1 MPLKKKVRGERSAKT
16 KPNTTT
22 TTTAPTSGPDKAFK
36 RNTGQPVT
44 AQTSANKKKK
54 RVAAAVVDED
64 QTPAMAT
71 ATAVATAT
79 NVAAAPIV
87 ESAAV
92 KTKNQSKQSKSKH
105 KAIIDY
111 SKQNNHT
118 NTFGKVQKWLLESP
132 NVATET
138 PSTSAAGTTM
148 ELATEG
154 TDQSVNPNN
163 KVRNHLMSKSQSTPE
178 RLAGARSPTGKK
190 VPSTGNLNDKVK
202 LQVVYKPPFKF
213 SLKLSK
219 NSAVKTKVIGSG
231 SGGNARAKQQQKL
244 QQQQQQQLQNRSK
257 PGRSSGGDAD
267 GAAVSSRR
275 TAMLVRSVSVEDNDK
290 DDIDLIGAVSE
301 PAYETLKPKRGAAD
315 STPVYENVH
324 LKPTTPNSTTAAKD
338 PPFSSAT
345 FRISKSGS
353 SSSLTRK
360 PQTKVLTKHR
370 GSSSNLHQINGSRS
384 SQNDLQQTGTSDTP
398 FGSSQNL
405 IRSSTTNL
413 TKHHRSSF
421 GQGQGRDLSRSST
434 TNLNKQRRSP
444 HGGSQSNLH
453 QHRPSHGSNS
463 NLFFDDFSPTSR
475 SRRNSLAKQTSP
487 DSTASKSSVS
497 RTSSN
502 SNLKIPSTTRRGS
515 ISNNNIPRANLKSG
529 SFNQHNVRHN
539 GPSTS
544 PPNGHQYVKRPSDR
558 PHTADCT
565 DGPSPMEFEWP
576 RPVLGKDDPLPSDL
590 EVMVSDVENLVTDT

>member
-16 KPNTTT
+16 KTNPI
-22 TTTAPTSGPDKAFK
+22 TAPAPVPDKAFK
-36 RNTGQPVT
+36 RHAGQQPAT
-44 AQTSANKKKK
+44 APAAAKNKKK
-54 RVAAAVVDED
+54 RVSAAVGDEE
-64 QTPAMAT
+64 QTTVTSAAVAT
-71 ATAVATAT
+71 ATAVATAA
-79 NVAAAPIV
+79 VV
-87 ESAAV
+87 EAAAV
-92 KTKNQSKQSKSKH
+92 KSKNQSKQSKSKH

-132 NVATET
+132 SIATE
-138 PSTSAAGTTM
+138 PSTSATGTAM
-148 ELATEG
+148 EMASED
-154 TDQSVNPNN
+154 TDQVSGPTN
-163 KVRNHLMSKSQSTPE
+163 KARNQLMSKSQSTPE
-178 RLAGARSPTGKK
+178 RLAGARSPAGKK
-190 VPSTGNLNDKVK
+190 VPSVGNLNEKVK

-244 QQQQQQQLQNRSK
+244 QLQQNRSK
-257 PGRSSGGDAD
+257 PRSSGEGD

-275 TAMLVRSVSVEDNDK
+275 TAMLVRSVSLEDSDK
-290 DDIDLIGAVSE
+290 DNVDLIGNVSE
-301 PAYETLKPKRGAAD
+301 PAYETLKPKRGGD

-324 LKPTTPNSTTAAKD
+324 LKPTTPNGTTSAKD
-338 PPFSSAT
+338 PPPFSSAT
-345 FRISKSGS
+345 FRISKSAS

-384 SQNDLQQTGTSDTP
+384 SQNDLHQAGTSDTP

-413 TKHHRSSF
+413 TKNHRSSF
-421 GQGQGRDLSRSST
+421 GQGQRDLSRSST

-444 HGGSQSNLH
+444 HGGSQSNLN
-453 QHRPSHGSNS
+453 QPRPNHGSNS
-463 NLFFDDFSPTSR
+463 NLFFEDLSPVSR
-475 SRRNSLAKQTSP
+475 SRRNSHAKQASP
-487 DSTASKSSVS
+487 DSTVSKSSVS

-502 SNLKIPSTTRRGS
+502 TNLKMPPTARRGS

-529 SFNQHNVRHN
+529 SFNQHHVRHN
-539 GPSTS
+539 GPATS
-544 PPNGHQYVKRPSDR
+544 SPNTHHHSKRSSDR

-565 DGPSPMEFEWP
+565 DGGPAVEFEWP
-576 RPVLGKDDPLPSDL
+576 RPALGKDDPLPSDL
-590 EVMVSDVENLVTDT
+590 EVMVSDVENLVTDS